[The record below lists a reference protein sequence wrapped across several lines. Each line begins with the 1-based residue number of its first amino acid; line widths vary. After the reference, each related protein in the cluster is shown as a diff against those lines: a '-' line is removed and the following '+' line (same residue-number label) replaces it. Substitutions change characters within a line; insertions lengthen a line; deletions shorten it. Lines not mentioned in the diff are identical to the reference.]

1 MKKISGGVC
10 AAKGFTAAGIHA
22 GVKAGS
28 SPDKNDLALILSDCE
43 CAAAATFTNNRVKAA
58 PVYTTMNHLEN
69 GILHGI
75 IVNSGN
81 ANACA
86 PNGPEHAEAMCAAA
100 AAVTGRQ
107 AEDFAVASTGV
118 IGVELNIKAI
128 QDSVPALASALSIG
142 GSQSAAEAIM
152 TTDTVMKEIA
162 VETTIGGKI
171 VRLGAIC
178 KGAGMICPNMGTMLC
193 FITSDCAITSDMLT
207 AALHE
212 VVPRTFNR
220 VTVDGDT
227 STNDACMVLC
237 NGSAGNPLIDWK
249 DDNYNIF
256 KDALM
261 YVCTYMARAIAADG
275 EGASHLL
282 TCTVSGS
289 RSEEGREARTA
300 GRSGDAPRRSGSENP
315 QAGGAGRPNSN
326 RRGRGDNRPDRPQG
340 SASREER
347 PNTRNN
353 GQPGGPQ
360 QRRQP
365 RPTQPDG
372 QAPRGEEQQRRSRG
386 RGRRPDGP
394 NPNDNN
400 INPNGGN
407 RPNRVPANT
416 GNNNGNRNGTPA
428 DGGDNAG
435 NGPRTNG
442 GNNNGNDRNG
452 GNSPAE

>member
-289 RSEEGREARTA
+289 RSEEAAERLAKAVVVPCWSRPPCSAQTPTGGVSCAPWATPEPPSAPIGWTPPSTPALARFRSARTA
-300 GRSGDAPRRSGSENP
+300 PPWSLTKTWPRKILSEHEVSIIINVNEGDYTATCWGCDLTYDYVRIN
-315 QAGGAGRPNSN
+315 
-326 RRGRGDNRPDRPQG
+326 GDY
-340 SASREER
+340 
-347 PNTRNN
+347 
-353 GQPGGPQ
+353 
-360 QRRQP
+360 
-365 RPTQPDG
+365 
-372 QAPRGEEQQRRSRG
+372 
-386 RGRRPDGP
+386 
-394 NPNDNN
+394 
-400 INPNGGN
+400 
-407 RPNRVPANT
+407 
-416 GNNNGNRNGTPA
+416 
-428 DGGDNAG
+428 
-435 NGPRTNG
+435 RT
-442 GNNNGNDRNG
+442 
-452 GNSPAE
+452 

>member
-28 SPDKNDLALILSDCE
+28 SPEKNDLALILSDCE

-86 PNGPEHAEAMCAAA
+86 PNGPEHAEAMCAAV

-193 FITSDCAITSDMLT
+193 FITSDCAITSDMLFS
-207 AALHE
+207 ALHE

-237 NGSAGNPLIDWK
+237 NGNAGNPLIDWK

-289 RSEEGREARTA
+289 RSEEAAERLAKAVVGSMLVKAAMFGADANWGRVLCAMGYSR
-300 GRSGDAPRRSGSENP
+300 APF
-315 QAGGAGRPNSN
+315 
-326 RRGRGDNRPDRPQG
+326 RPDRVDASFYSSAGKIQVCKDG
-340 SASREER
+340 SAVEFDEDLAKKILSEHEVSIIINVNEGDYTATCWGCDLTYDYVRI
-347 PNTRNN
+347 N
-353 GQPGGPQ
+353 G
-360 QRRQP
+360 
-365 RPTQPDG
+365 DY
-372 QAPRGEEQQRRSRG
+372 
-386 RGRRPDGP
+386 
-394 NPNDNN
+394 
-400 INPNGGN
+400 
-407 RPNRVPANT
+407 
-416 GNNNGNRNGTPA
+416 
-428 DGGDNAG
+428 
-435 NGPRTNG
+435 RT
-442 GNNNGNDRNG
+442 
-452 GNSPAE
+452 

>member
-28 SPDKNDLALILSDCE
+28 SPEKTDLALILSDCE

-86 PNGPEHAEAMCAAA
+86 PNGPEHAEAMCAAV

-142 GSQSAAEAIM
+142 GSNAAAEAIM

-162 VETTIGGKI
+162 IETTIGGKI

-193 FITSDCAITSDMLT
+193 FITSDCAITSDMLFS
-207 AALHE
+207 ALHE

-227 STNDACMVLC
+227 STNDACVVLC

-289 RSEEGREARTA
+289 RSEEAAERLAKAVVGSNLVKAAMFGADANWGRVLCAMGYSR
-300 GRSGDAPRRSGSENP
+300 APF
-315 QAGGAGRPNSN
+315 
-326 RRGRGDNRPDRPQG
+326 RPDRVDASFYSSAGRIQVCKDG
-340 SASREER
+340 SAVEFDEDLAKKILSEEEVSIIINVNEGDCTATCWGCDLTYDYVR
-347 PNTRNN
+347 IN
-353 GQPGGPQ
+353 G
-360 QRRQP
+360 
-365 RPTQPDG
+365 DY
-372 QAPRGEEQQRRSRG
+372 
-386 RGRRPDGP
+386 
-394 NPNDNN
+394 
-400 INPNGGN
+400 
-407 RPNRVPANT
+407 
-416 GNNNGNRNGTPA
+416 
-428 DGGDNAG
+428 
-435 NGPRTNG
+435 RT
-442 GNNNGNDRNG
+442 
-452 GNSPAE
+452 